1 MRRFGGFA
9 IIEEASTKQ
18 RNAEALEVSVG
29 DDSKVGGAQ
38 TFLLSEE
45 QVEGA
50 AERLAVFK
58 ANFGN
63 FVLRH
68 QQEHAIGKAPGH
80 GKAAGRADFAHAG
93 NLMEAIEQAGE
104 EDDL

>member
-1 MRRFGGFA
+1 M
-9 IIEEASTKQ
+9 
-18 RNAEALEVSVG
+18 EVSVG
-29 DDSKVGGAQ
+29 DDSEVGGAQ

-50 AERLAVFK
+50 AERRAVFK

-68 QQEHAIGKAPGH
+68 QQEHAIGKASSH
-80 GKAAGRADFAHAG
+80 GKAAGRADLVHAG
-93 NLMEAIEQAGE
+93 NLLEAIDQAGE
-104 EDDL
+104 EGDL